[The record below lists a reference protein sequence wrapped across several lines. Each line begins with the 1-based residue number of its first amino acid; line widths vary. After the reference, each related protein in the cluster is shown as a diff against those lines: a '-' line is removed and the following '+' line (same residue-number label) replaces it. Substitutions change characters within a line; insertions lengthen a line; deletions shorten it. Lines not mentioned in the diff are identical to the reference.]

1 MKTLKT
7 LSLILLIGLFT
18 NALIFAQVNQELD
31 FDNEIAKLE
40 MKAENS
46 SAMSME
52 QYDKLMDQIAGM
64 ELEKE
69 KRCENVYRLIDGLS
83 AQQKEGSILV
93 KTPNTFE
100 QYMVKLIDHIDQQK
114 LTNAQVHFILQEL
127 NKEYNFYDRLIANGH
142 DESLSIVIKAKQF
155 NDKTTVSKE
164 GFEIFRENYTS
175 WAKTRKPETV
185 QRSAKDRLE
194 ME

>member
-1 MKTLKT
+1 
-7 LSLILLIGLFT
+7 
-18 NALIFAQVNQELD
+18 LIFAQTNQELD
-31 FDNEIAKLE
+31 YDKEIAKLE

-52 QYDKLMDQIAGM
+52 QYDKLMDKINGM
-64 ELEKE
+64 EREKE
-69 KRCENVYRLIDGLS
+69 KRCEDVYRLIDGLS
-83 AQQKEGSILV
+83 AQQKEGSTLN

-100 QYMVKLIDHIDQQK
+100 QYMVKLIDQIDQHK
-114 LTNAQVHFILQEL
+114 LSNAQIHFIIQEL
-127 NKEYNFYDRLIANGH
+127 NKEYNLYDKLLANGH
-142 DESLSIVIKAKQF
+142 DESLSIVTKAKQF